1 MAQVKAKTTQN
12 GAGKKPKPQSSAP
25 STGTSTPVTTVAST
39 TIEPATYHGKPDK
52 ALYDSEQDK
61 IKGEIDALQKKLVS
75 TVSQP
80 TSHRETC
87 LSYSSDS

>member
-25 STGTSTPVTTVAST
+25 STGTSTPVTT